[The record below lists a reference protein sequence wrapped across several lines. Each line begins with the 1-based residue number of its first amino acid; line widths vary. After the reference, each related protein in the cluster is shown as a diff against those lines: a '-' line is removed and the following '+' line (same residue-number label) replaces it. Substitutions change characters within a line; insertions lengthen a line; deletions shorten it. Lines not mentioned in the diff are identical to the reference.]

1 MSGVPRRGLG
11 RIAVGE
17 QLPVV
22 FLAVLA
28 GADAGSSG
36 PSWRCRPCPC
46 SPCRRE
52 PWTLDL
58 STPWARVLA
67 VLALGLV
74 VLGLVAWLC
83 GRVVLG
89 RARLTRVRETL

>member
-11 RIAVGE
+11 LIAIGE
-17 QLPVV
+17 QLPIVI
-22 FLAVLA
+22 LAVLG
-28 GADAGSSG
+28 GAACGQLG
-36 PSWRCRPCPC
+36 AFLALPTVPLFAMA
-46 SPCRRE
+46 RE

-58 STPWARVLA
+58 STPLASVLA

-83 GRVVLG
+83 GRVVLA